1 MSIVK
6 KALEGYKDNLLG
18 RLSMLKYNN
27 IDYVKE
33 LQKLQSE
40 YASYLTRELEVT
52 TLIEEVDK
60 ELAKYE

>member
-6 KALEGYKDNLLG
+6 KALEGYKDILLG
-18 RLSMLKYNN
+18 RLSTLKYYS

-33 LQKLQSE
+33 LQKLHAE
-40 YASYLTRELEVT
+40 YDSYLARELEVT